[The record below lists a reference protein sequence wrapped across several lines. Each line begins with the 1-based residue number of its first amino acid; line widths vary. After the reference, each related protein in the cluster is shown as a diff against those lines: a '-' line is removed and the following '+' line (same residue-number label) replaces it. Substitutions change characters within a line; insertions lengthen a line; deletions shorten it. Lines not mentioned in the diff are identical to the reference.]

1 MLDGSLCFTSPSG
14 FEAVEVI
21 HEGSAAVAW
30 GANKPLVVE
39 EIEAERPKSGEL
51 LLEVKATGICHTT
64 AFTLLEK
71 TWKESSVRV
80 IHF

>member
-1 MLDGSLCFTSPSG
+1 MK
-14 FEAVEVI
+14 AR
-21 HEGSAAVAW
+21 AAVAW

-51 LLEVKATGICHTT
+51 LLEVKATGVCHTT